1 MEQPTKPRSGARP
14 SRGPGTR
21 PESGSEP
28 KPAQP
33 LGGRVGILTG
43 DPLRLAGLQAIC
55 AEALQTEV
63 VPMSVAAGL
72 EQSGL
77 GLVLIDA
84 EATPQLFEVIAALRR
99 KHPAARL
106 LVLGN
111 AISPESIERIIDAG
125 ARGYLTLGAPE
136 AEVRMAVQ
144 IVRDGSVWAPRKVL
158 SRLLDRHEAEQGGS
172 SGRLAFTARERDVL
186 QLLHA
191 GRSNRE
197 IATALEIDESTVKA
211 HIGRL
216 MRKVG
221 VTNRIALT
229 VHPLTRLV

>member
-1 MEQPTKPRSGARP
+1 MEQPPNAR
-14 SRGPGTR
+14 TQQ
-21 PESGSEP
+21 ENP
-28 KPAQP
+28 K
-33 LGGRVGILTG
+33 RVGIVTG
-43 DPLRLAGLQAIC
+43 DPLRLVGLQAIC
-55 AEALQTEV
+55 ADALGTEV
-63 VPMSVAAGL
+63 LPLSVADGL
-72 EQSGL
+72 KEQGL

-84 EATPQLFEVIAALRR
+84 ETTPQMFEVISALRR
-99 KHPAARL
+99 THPAARL

-111 AISPESIERIIDAG
+111 GTSPDVIERIIAAG

-136 AEVRMAVQ
+136 AEVRMAVE

-158 SRLLDRHEAEQGGS
+158 ARLLDRRESEQGGAA
-172 SGRLAFTARERDVL
+172 GRPSFTARERDVL

-197 IATALEIDESTVKA
+197 IATALAIDESTVKA

-221 VTNRIALT
+221 VTNRTALT
-229 VHPLTRLV
+229 VHPLTRFL

>member
-1 MEQPTKPRSGARP
+1 MEKPAKPRPEGHPENRP
-14 SRGPGTR
+14 APVAA
-21 PESGSEP
+21 E
-28 KPAQP
+28 
-33 LGGRVGILTG
+33 RVGILTA

-55 AEALQTEV
+55 AETLGTEV
-63 VPMSVAAGL
+63 VPIAPGAG
-72 EQSGL
+72 QSDF

-84 EATPQLFEVIAALRR
+84 ETTPHLFEVIAALRR
-99 KHPAARL
+99 THPSARL

-111 AISPESIERIIDAG
+111 AVSAETIERIIDAG

-136 AEVRMAVQ
+136 AEVRMAVS

-158 SRLLDRHEAEQGGS
+158 AHLLDRHQSEHAGPS
-172 SGRLAFTARERDVL
+172 ARPAFTARERDVL

-197 IATALEIDESTVKA
+197 IARALEIDESTVKA

-221 VTNRIALT
+221 VNNRTALT